1 MSSLSDHISE
11 LISYGIKTELLDPAE
26 EIYTR
31 NLLLDLFK
39 ENEYVEPE
47 NIREDAKLHEILDA
61 LLEIAVEK
69 GLTGKSVTEK
79 DLFDTR
85 IMNCLTPRPKEV
97 IRQFEQYYRESPQ
110 KATDW
115 YYGFSQDTNYI
126 RRDRAKKNL
135 SWKVDSKYGEIDI
148 TVNLAKPEKDP
159 AEIAAAGKAKPS
171 GYPACLLC
179 RENEGYAGH
188 LGHPARQTH
197 RIIPID
203 IAGEEWGLQY
213 SPYGY
218 YHEHCIVFSSVH
230 RPMKIDAACF
240 RKLLDFVDRFPH
252 YFVGSNADLPI
263 VGGSILSHEH
273 FQGGRY
279 TFAMEKAPIAI
290 PYKIAGFE
298 DVESGIVCWPLSVFR
313 IRSAEPER
321 LIELA
326 DRILKAWREY
336 SDETEAVFAYTDG
349 EPHNTITPIAR
360 IRDGLFELDLTLRN
374 NLVTDERP
382 YGLYHPAE
390 QYHHIKKENI
400 GLIEVMGLAVLPA
413 RLKMEMNQLRELILS
428 GKDQGLSDEKICD
441 LARGQDALEKH
452 ADWLMEVLNAHPEI
466 SAENVEEILRQ
477 EIGHVFVH
485 VLEDAGVY
493 KWTQN
498 GHKGFLRFLGEVSN
512 Q

>member
-1 MSSLSDHISE
+1 MSSLCDHIKE
-11 LISYGIKTELLDPAE
+11 LIGYGIRTGLLDPTE

-31 NLLLDLFK
+31 NLLLDLF
-39 ENEYVEPE
+39 EEAEYTEPE
-47 NIREDAKLHEILDA
+47 SIRKEPELHEILEP

-69 GLTGKSVTEK
+69 GLTGKSVSEK

-97 IRQFEQYYRESPQ
+97 IRQFDQYYAVSPET
-110 KATDW
+110 ATDW
-115 YYGFSQDTNYI
+115 YYRFSQDTNYI

-135 SWKVDSKYGEIDI
+135 GWKVESPYGEIDI

-188 LGHPARQTH
+188 IGHPARQTH
-197 RIIPID
+197 RVIPID
-203 IAGEEWGLQY
+203 VAGEEWGLQY

-218 YHEHCIVFSSVH
+218 YNEHCIVFSGEH
-230 RPMKIDAACF
+230 RPMKIDASCF
-240 RKLLDFVDRFPH
+240 GKLLSIVERFPH

-290 PYKIAGFE
+290 PFKIAGYE

-313 IRSAEPER
+313 IRSADPVR
-321 LIELA
+321 LTALA
-326 DRILKAWREY
+326 DQILQVWRGY
-336 SDETEAVFAYTDG
+336 SDEAESIFAYTDK
-349 EPHNTITPIAR
+349 EAHNTITPIAR
-360 IRDGLFELDLTLRN
+360 MRDGLFELDLTLRN

-382 YGLYHPAE
+382 FGLYHPAE
-390 QYHHIKKENI
+390 KYHHIKKENI

-413 RLKMEMNQLRELILS
+413 RLKNEMSHLRELILC
-428 GKDQGLSDEKICD
+428 GKERGLQDEEIVSQIRAQED
-441 LARGQDALEKH
+441 LKKH
-452 ADWLMEVLNAHPEI
+452 ADWTAEILKNHPEI
-466 SAENVEEILRQ
+466 TSSNLEGLLQ
-477 EIGHVFVH
+477 KEIGTVFVH

-493 KWTQN
+493 KWTQR
-498 GHKGFLRFLGEVSN
+498 GHKGFLRFLEEVSKA
-512 Q
+512 